1 MTYSNFL
8 NILRENSEEEF
19 ARFQKKLIFTDRKIL
34 GVRTPI
40 MRKIAKEWKENI
52 DELFSFPNEY
62 YETVFIK
69 LAAVSLLPYEKF
81 AERVEDCVSLMDNWA
96 LCDCFKAKCI
106 AKRKEDFLPLLD
118 RFFQTGKEYYVRY
131 ALVSLL
137 NDYVEKTYLPIIKE
151 YLQKI
156 DENVYYVHMAAAWLT
171 AEVLA
176 KEYDEGIKFLEERI
190 LPVKTHDK
198 AIQKAVESYRITQTQ
213 KEYLRSLKIKN

>member
-1 MTYSNFL
+1 MTYLNFL
-8 NILRENSEEEF
+8 DVLRKNAEEEF
-19 ARFQKKLIFTDRKIL
+19 AAFQQKLIFTERKIL
-34 GVRTPI
+34 GVRTPV
-40 MRKIAKEWKENI
+40 MRKIAKNWKSNI

-69 LAAVSLLPYEKF
+69 LAVVSLLPYEQF
-81 AERVEDCVSLMDNWA
+81 LRYVELCVSLMDNWA
-96 LCDCFKAKCI
+96 LCDCFKVKCI
-106 AKRKEDFLPLLD
+106 AKRKEDFLPVID
-118 RFFQTGKEYYVRY
+118 KFFQTGKEYYVRY

-137 NDYVEKTYLPIIKE
+137 NNYVEKSYIPRIKE

-156 DENVYYVHMAAAWLT
+156 DENIYYIHMAAAWLT
-171 AEVLA
+171 AEVLI

-190 LPVKTHDK
+190 LPIKTHNK